1 MKKILVCV
9 LCISLSLIPQSI
21 CAQKNPVKFADILPQ
36 LEAILSDLSSNID
49 EFENIQRTMDQSGK
63 ASQNYNQQKN
73 IFLSSQL
80 ALSTISSICDYE
92 TDLMTLF
99 IDLREKNRQ
108 KFYDVRIESLQIAVR
123 QINTMYRQIRINYTI
138 LPPNFFEAPL
148 VRKERLAIQSA
159 VDRLNRMIELLK
171 SVSRK

>member
-1 MKKILVCV
+1 L
-9 LCISLSLIPQSI
+9 ISQTA
-21 CAQKNPVKFADILPQ
+21 CAQNKPFKFVDILPQ

-49 EFENIQRTMDQSGK
+49 EFENIQQTMDLSGK
-63 ASQNYNQQKN
+63 ANQNYNQQKN

-108 KFYDVRIESLQIAVR
+108 KFYDVRIESLEIAVR
-123 QINTMYRQIRINYTI
+123 QINTMYKQIRINYTI
-138 LPPNFFEAPL
+138 LPPNVFEAPL
-148 VRKERLAIQSA
+148 VRKERLAIQST

-171 SVSRK
+171 SVNRK